1 MYSIICFLGPVL
13 PKAVWKKQASLEMLL
28 WFDMKICCDI
38 LIFDPKTR
46 LKKFNVTVDTRLNKL
61 EEVNVHY

>member
-1 MYSIICFLGPVL
+1 
-13 PKAVWKKQASLEMLL
+13 MLL

-38 LIFDPKTR
+38 LIFDSKTR

-61 EEVNVHY
+61 EEVNIHY